1 MCGIAG
7 YVDFSNSSTLDILER
22 MGRSIAHRGP
32 DSHGN
37 ELLLNKYAQ
46 IGLSHQ
52 RLSIID
58 LSDTGKQPMY
68 FNGVWITF
76 NGEVYN
82 FNEIKS
88 QLTDL
93 GHSFVGSS
101 DTEVVLHAYSEW
113 GIKCVDKF
121 IGMFSAVLY
130 NEREHV
136 VICLRDRSGTKPF
149 YFYWDSHLFLF
160 GSELKAILTHTNF
173 KKEIDINSVAAFLQY
188 GNIPAPYSIFK
199 NTYKLIPGN
208 YLIINLKEKKLELQQ
223 YWNVYDY
230 YNKPKLDIS
239 FNEALVST
247 ENLLSDAF
255 KLRMIADVPVGV
267 FLSGGYDS
275 ACLTAVLSKELSN
288 KIKTFTIAVPDIGL
302 NEGEYAREI
311 ANYLGTQH
319 HEINCTS
326 QDAIEI
332 IEDLPFYYDEPFADS
347 SAIPTMLVSK
357 MARMEVKVALSA
369 DGGDEVFAGY
379 NRYDYLMK
387 YGKTIGGLPKVLRK
401 GLYSTMNKIKV
412 SKIPYLKSK
421 YNFTNRYE
429 KLKGIINE
437 PSAFNIMLNLS
448 RQFNDDAL
456 KLLIKDKFVLANSPY
471 YSKELKQ
478 DYFTPLSFMMA
489 IDYQT
494 YLVDDVLQKVDR
506 ASMAYGLEARE
517 PFLDHRL
524 IEWAAQL
531 PDSFKYNKGI
541 KKFIL
546 KEITHK
552 YIPVKLL
559 DRPKMGFSIPI
570 ENWLRNELK
579 ENVLFYLNKQRI
591 KEQGLFNEIA
601 TQQILDD
608 FYLNRS
614 KNHLKVWYLYVFQ
627 LWYQKW
633 MN

>member
-1 MCGIAG
+1 
-7 YVDFSNSSTLDILER
+7 
-22 MGRSIAHRGP
+22 
-32 DSHGN
+32 
-37 ELLLNKYAQ
+37 
-46 IGLSHQ
+46 
-52 RLSIID
+52 
-58 LSDTGKQPMY
+58 
-68 FNGVWITF
+68 
-76 NGEVYN
+76 
-82 FNEIKS
+82 
-88 QLTDL
+88 
-93 GHSFVGSS
+93 
-101 DTEVVLHAYSEW
+101 
-113 GIKCVDKF
+113 
-121 IGMFSAVLY
+121 
-130 NEREHV
+130 
-136 VICLRDRSGTKPF
+136 
-149 YFYWDSHLFLF
+149 
-160 GSELKAILTHTNF
+160 
-173 KKEIDINSVAAFLQY
+173 
-188 GNIPAPYSIFK
+188 
-199 NTYKLIPGN
+199 
-208 YLIINLKEKKLELQQ
+208 
-223 YWNVYDY
+223 
-230 YNKPKLDIS
+230 
-239 FNEALVST
+239 
-247 ENLLSDAF
+247 
-255 KLRMIADVPVGV
+255 
-267 FLSGGYDS
+267 
-275 ACLTAVLSKELSN
+275 
-288 KIKTFTIAVPDIGL
+288 
-302 NEGEYAREI
+302 
-311 ANYLGTQH
+311 
-319 HEINCTS
+319 
-326 QDAIEI
+326 
-332 IEDLPFYYDEPFADS
+332 
-347 SAIPTMLVSK
+347 
-357 MARMEVKVALSA
+357 
-369 DGGDEVFAGY
+369 
-379 NRYDYLMK
+379 MK

-559 DRPKMGFSIPI
+559 DRPKMGFAIPI

-608 FYLNRS
+608 FYLKRS